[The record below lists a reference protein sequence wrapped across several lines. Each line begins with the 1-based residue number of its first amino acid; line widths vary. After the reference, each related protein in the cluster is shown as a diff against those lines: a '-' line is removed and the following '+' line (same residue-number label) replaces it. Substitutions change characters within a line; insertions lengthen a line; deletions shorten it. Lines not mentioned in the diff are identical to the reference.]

1 VHRFIFLLFALSF
14 AVAQEPVSLQQP
26 IKVTTRLIETSVI
39 VRDAHGP
46 VTDLTVDSFKLFDSG
61 KEQKIR
67 VFRVLKPEATPAVTG
82 PLLPPGVFSNRYAK
96 APARPPRRTLL
107 LIDTLNTSFPD
118 QASAQKQVL
127 SILKTIDIHDPI
139 GVFVYGERSRVLQD
153 FTSNRELL
161 TRAAEAFRPEQSHLL
176 MMAQPQRMGS
186 SRAMRSAANIDRS
199 VETIDEFEQLGKY
212 LAGVPGKKSV
222 IWISN
227 GFPQAA
233 LRDRPDR
240 LRLLDRADVAI
251 YPVYARGLIFSRST
265 AEIDALKWIADE
277 TGGRAFYNRNDV
289 GASIQEAIEDTAV
302 TYTLGFYSQHD
313 KPDGN
318 FHALKVSVD
327 RPSVD
332 VRHRAGYFD
341 VDPKTEPRTSGI
353 PPASIQEDASDIGL
367 TAAIV
372 RAGSNFQVAIQIDFK
387 DFRLTQDN
395 GKWKGSAELGFVS
408 QSAKGATLES
418 SSKTLTFDMTDK
430 AYQARRI
437 EGLTLQQ
444 LIPVHDATA
453 VIRVVIVDR
462 SGPVGSVSIIPPK
475 S

>member
-1 VHRFIFLLFALSF
+1 VHRVIFLSLGLVVAS
-14 AVAQEPVSLQQP
+14 AQEPIQQT

-67 VFRVLKPEATPAVTG
+67 VFRVLKPEPTPAVIA
-82 PLLPPGVFSNRYAK
+82 PPLPPGVFSNRYAK
-96 APARPPRRTLL
+96 APARPLRRTLL

-139 GVFVYGERSRVLQD
+139 GIFVYGERSRVLQD
-153 FTSNRELL
+153 FTSDRELL
-161 TRAAEAFRPEQSHLL
+161 MRAAEGFRPEQSHLL

-186 SRAMRSAANIDRS
+186 SRTMRSAANIDRS
-199 VETIDEFEQLGKY
+199 VETIDEFELLGKY

-251 YPVYARGLIFSRST
+251 YPVYARGLMFSRST

-318 FHALKVSVD
+318 FHALKVAVD
-327 RPSVD
+327 RPGVE

-353 PPASIQEDASDIGL
+353 PAGIQDDASDIGL

-372 RAGSNFQVAIQIDFK
+372 RAGSQFDVAIQIDFK
-387 DFRLTQDN
+387 DFHLTQEN

-418 SSKTLTFDMTDK
+418 SSKKLTFDMTDR
-430 AYQARRI
+430 AYQARRN

-462 SGPVGSVSIIPPK
+462 SGPVGSVSITPPK
-475 S
+475 